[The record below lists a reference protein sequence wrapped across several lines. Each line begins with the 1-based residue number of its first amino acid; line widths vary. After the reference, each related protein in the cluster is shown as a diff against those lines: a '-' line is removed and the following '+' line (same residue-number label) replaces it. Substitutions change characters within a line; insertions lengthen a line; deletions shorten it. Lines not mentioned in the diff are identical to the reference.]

1 MTETYI
7 PTTSSQPS
15 LPDEQ
20 AVQIIKGR
28 VEDFQRILSLLADGW
43 QAEDASTM
51 QVALHGLERV
61 VSMFAEESEI
71 VAGALTGMR
80 ASLNSLMESLRNA
93 HNEIEMLRIAAD
105 AAYAQGVRAGEGYL
119 DDDDELYDYDAYD
132 EPDEVE
138 AVHIVPADTYISDAI
153 KRWLYWFNSLDED
166 DKEEILTTL
175 TDEQRQ
181 QLERAYLN
189 VNGINEQG

>member
-7 PTTSSQPS
+7 PTSPQ
-15 LPDEQ
+15 PDEQ

-43 QAEDASTM
+43 QAEDLNTM

-61 VSMFAEESEI
+61 VSMFAEESEM
-71 VAGALTGMR
+71 VVGALTGMR
-80 ASLNSLMESLRNA
+80 ASLNSLTDSLRNA
-93 HNEIEMLRIAAD
+93 HNEIDLLREQVNASTD
-105 AAYAQGVRAGEGYL
+105 AVYAQGMRAGAGYP

-132 EPDEVE
+132 EPDEDEVE
-138 AVHIVPADTYISDAI
+138 AVHIVPADTYIIDAI
-153 KRWLYWFNSLDED
+153 ERWLYWFDSLDED
-166 DKEEILTTL
+166 EKEEILATL
-175 TDEQRQ
+175 TDGQRQ

-189 VNGINEQG
+189 VINKQG